1 MPDGSLRTEP
11 LRPVW
16 RFPGIMPSMH
26 RSESRPIAWLV
37 AALAAGLSGG
47 VAAAVPPAD
56 EAADLFEKQV
66 RPLLVERCQACHGG
80 TKQWAGLRLDSRD
93 AILTGGDSGPALV
106 PGQPDRSE
114 IVARIVSTDA
124 DVRMPPPEHGPAVTA
139 AQAAA
144 VRAWIAAGAPWPAA
158 ATAAVRPDLRRTH
171 WAYQP
176 IVAPEPPKLDDRAWP
191 RGPIDR
197 FILASLEAAGLE
209 PATEADRA
217 TFIRRATFDLHGLP
231 PTSDEIAAFVADSSP
246 DAHDRLVDR
255 LLASPRYGEHW
266 GRHWLDVARYSESK
280 GYVDSGEGRW
290 HVHAPGYRDWVIRAF
305 NDDMPYDRFILL
317 QMAADQV
324 ARDEPAHLAALGF
337 LTLGRRFLGN
347 APDIIDDRI
356 DVVTRGLLGLTVGCA
371 RCHDHKYDPIP
382 ARDYY
387 SLYGV
392 FHSTVE
398 RLVPLPR
405 PASAPIDVEF
415 EKGLAE
421 RVREYEKL
429 EAGKRR
435 EANERL
441 RKRFPD
447 YLLAQRELAKYPEQE
462 FVQLS
467 GPEELLPGLVRRFEV
482 FLRHAD
488 RRGDPV
494 FAPWIALGMLA
505 DADYASRA
513 AAITAELQRRQPP
526 LNPLVAAAFREP
538 PASAA
543 EVARRYAD
551 LLAAS
556 DARWTDAVS
565 AARRDD
571 RPEPTALDDAAAEE
585 VRQAFSGVDSP
596 CVIPVEPLVQ
606 TNFLWDFKTR
616 EALWTAQAKIDDWLW
631 KRPEMLP
638 HAVVLDDRP
647 TVRDALLLRGGNAAA
662 KGDIVPRRFLEVL
675 AGPDRRP
682 FTEGSGRRELAA
694 AIVAVD
700 NPLTARVWVNR
711 VWLHHFGAGLVL
723 SPSDF
728 GVRAAPPSHPQLLD
742 WLATR
747 LHGAGYRT
755 KALHREIMLS
765 ATYRQSSRP
774 APASLARAMKVDPDN
789 RLLWR
794 MNPRRLSFEQ
804 FRDALLAVSG
814 QLDTTGAG
822 KGTDLFGTRRTIY
835 TENDRHVL
843 PGVLGVFD
851 FANPNLHTPQRG
863 ETTTALQALFGMNHP
878 FVAERARQ
886 VAKRAGGSAGSA
898 AGGDPL
904 PEVYRAILGR
914 APSAA
919 ERAAGAE
926 FLAAAAAEPGA
937 DLAPLE
943 QLAQV
948 LLLSNEFMFVD

>member
-1 MPDGSLRTEP
+1 MPTSLP
-11 LRPVW
+11 
-16 RFPGIMPSMH
+16 
-26 RSESRPIAWLV
+26 RPIARLV
-37 AALAAGLSGG
+37 AAIAAGLSGA
-47 VAAAVPPAD
+47 VAAAALPAD
-56 EAADLFEKQV
+56 EALDLFEKQV
-66 RPLLVERCQACHGG
+66 RPLLVDRCQGCHGG
-80 TKQWAGLRLDSRD
+80 AKQWAGLRLDSRD
-93 AILTGGDSGPALV
+93 AILAGGDSGPALV
-106 PGQPDRSE
+106 SGEPDRSE
-114 IVARIVSTDA
+114 IMARLASTDP

-144 VRAWIAAGAPWPAA
+144 VRAWIAAGAPWPAS
-158 ATAAVRPDLRRTH
+158 TPAAVRPDPRRTH

-176 IVAPEPPKLDDRAWP
+176 ITAPEPPAVDDRGWS

-197 FILASLEAAGLE
+197 FVLASLEAAGLE
-209 PATEADRA
+209 PAPEADRA

-231 PTSDEIAAFVADSSP
+231 PTPEEIETFVADPSA

-280 GYVDSGEGRW
+280 GYVDTNEGRW
-290 HVHAPGYRDWVIRAF
+290 HVHAPFYRDWVIRAF
-305 NDDMPYDRFILL
+305 NDDMPFDRFVLL

-324 ARDEPAHLAALGF
+324 APTEPDHLAALGF
-337 LTLGRRFLGN
+337 LTLGRRFQGN

-371 RCHDHKYDPIP
+371 RCHDHKFDPIP

-392 FHSTVE
+392 FQNTVE

-405 PASAPIDVEF
+405 PASAPVDPEF
-415 EKGLAE
+415 EKGLEERTRKYAE
-421 RVREYEKL
+421 L
-429 EAGKRR
+429 EAEKRR

-513 AAITAELQRRQPP
+513 AAITTELQRRQPP

-556 DARWTDAVS
+556 DARWADAV
-565 AARRDD
+565 AAAQREN
-571 RPEPTALDDAAAEE
+571 RPEPTALDDAAAEAL
-585 VRQAFSGVDSP
+585 RQAFSGADSP

-616 EALWTAQAKIDDWLW
+616 EALWKAQAEIDDWLW
-631 KRPEMLP
+631 KRPGTLP
-638 HAVVLDDRP
+638 HAVVLNDRP

-675 AGPDRRP
+675 AGPDRQP
-682 FTEGSGRRELAA
+682 FTAGSGRRELAA

-711 VWLHHFGAGLVL
+711 VWMHHFGAGLVV

-728 GVRAAPPSHPQLLD
+728 GVRTAAPSHPQLLD

-747 LHGAGYRT
+747 LRGAGFRT

-765 ATYRQSSRP
+765 ATYRQSSSP
-774 APASLARAMKVDPDN
+774 DTASRARGMTVDPDN

-804 FRDALLAVSG
+804 FRDALLAVAG
-814 QLDTTGAG
+814 QLDTTAAG

-886 VAKRAGGSAGSA
+886 VARHVGGSANSA
-898 AGGDPL
+898 AGADPL
-904 PEVYRAILGR
+904 PAVYRAVLGR

-919 ERAAGAE
+919 ERAAGAK
-926 FLAAAAAEPGA
+926 FLAAAAAEPGS

-943 QLAQV
+943 QFAQV
-948 LLLSNEFMFVD
+948 LLLSNEFLFVD